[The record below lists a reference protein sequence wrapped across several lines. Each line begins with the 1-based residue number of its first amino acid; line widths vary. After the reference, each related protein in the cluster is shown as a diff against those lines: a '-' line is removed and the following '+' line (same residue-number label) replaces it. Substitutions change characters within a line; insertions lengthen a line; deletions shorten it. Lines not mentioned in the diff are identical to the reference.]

1 MGSVDGGTTAGDA
14 AGFASMAW
22 IPYVTFMPTIIL
34 FCPVTGP
41 RTGSSGAISVSVTMR
56 RE

>member
-22 IPYVTFMPTIIL
+22 IPYVTFMY
-34 FCPVTGP
+34 CPVTGP